1 MEVELQFLYR
11 GEPPLVVPTRL
22 ADLELHRSRTI
33 SILDTYF
40 DTASLDLRRNGCSLR
55 VRQAENVVS
64 PLLTLKGPSR
74 KRTGAK
80 RRYEAEVEIEA
91 LPPQIVDMNAL
102 LVELDLL
109 EKANA
114 LAGLAE
120 TARLVPVGALR
131 NRRSEHRYEHGLHR
145 LDLTWDELEYPTG
158 PSEIR
163 LEVEAS
169 SEPTERLLD
178 RVATELR
185 AVFGDDLLEPEKGKT
200 RELCERLYPELLA
213 A

>member
-40 DTASLDLRRNGCSLR
+40 DTASLDLRRGGCSLR
-55 VRQAENVVS
+55 VRQAENVAS

-80 RRYEAEVEIEA
+80 RRYEAEVEIEE
-91 LPPQIVDMNAL
+91 LPPQIADMNAL

-109 EKANA
+109 EKARA
-114 LAGLAE
+114 VRRRGDRSTGAG
-120 TARLVPVGALR
+120 
-131 NRRSEHRYEHGLHR
+131 RR
-145 LDLTWDELEYPTG
+145 P
-158 PSEIR
+158 PQPAIR
-163 LEVEAS
+163 AS
-169 SEPTERLLD
+169 
-178 RVATELR
+178 LR
-185 AVFGDDLLEPEKGKT
+185 ARAPPPRPHLGRARVSHRPVRDPARGGGVVRAHGT
-200 RELCERLYPELLA
+200 SART
-213 A
+213 